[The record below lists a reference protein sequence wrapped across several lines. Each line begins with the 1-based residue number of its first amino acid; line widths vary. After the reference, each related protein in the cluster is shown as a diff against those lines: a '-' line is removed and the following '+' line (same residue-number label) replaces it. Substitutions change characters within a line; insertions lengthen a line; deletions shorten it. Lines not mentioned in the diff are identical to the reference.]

1 MTCIPDESEFSALT
15 ARLRELANPDAVD
28 GWPTEHLR
36 ILWQAGAARWVIPRE
51 FGGDGIE
58 AGTLLWRY
66 RELARA
72 SLLTAFIFSQRNAAC
87 QRIESSANRHIAK
100 RLLPDLASGH
110 IQATVGI
117 SHLTTSRQHW
127 QVPTVTATLD
137 GTDYLLN
144 GVVPWATGAGS
155 ADLMV
160 TGGTLSDGR
169 QLLAAVPVKSPAVV
183 VRPAIAMLGLS
194 ASCTGEV
201 ELHDVR
207 VPASDVL
214 HGPVE
219 RVMAAGGGGAGSLS
233 TSAIAIGTAQGT
245 LDRFAEEAKRRPEL
259 NQYLKPLQQEADV
272 LAQSLAAAALAM
284 AGPSQEDRVSPETL
298 RQRANSLVI
307 RAAQAWLAATRGA
320 GYVSGHPAERAVRE
334 SLFFLVWSCPQAVL
348 DASLKELSCG
358 LW

>member
-1 MTCIPDESEFSALT
+1 MPDESDLSTLT

-51 FGGDGIE
+51 FGGEGIDAE
-58 AGTLLWRY
+58 TLLWRY

-127 QVPTVTATLD
+127 QVPTVTAKLD

-144 GVVPWATGAGS
+144 GVVPWATGAGY
-155 ADLMV
+155 ADLLV
-160 TGGTLSDGR
+160 TGGTLADGR
-169 QLLAAVPVKSPAVV
+169 QLLAVVPVRAPAVV
-183 VRPAIAMLGLS
+183 VRPAVAMLGLS

-214 HGPVE
+214 HGPIE

-233 TSAIAIGTAQGT
+233 TSAIALGTAQGT
-245 LDRFAEEAKRRPEL
+245 LDRFAEEAERRPEL
-259 NQYLKPLQQEADV
+259 NQYLNPLQREADMLV
-272 LAQSLAAAALAM
+272 QSLAAAAV
-284 AGPSQEDRVSPETL
+284 AGPAPKDPMSAETL

-358 LW
+358 LL

>member
-1 MTCIPDESEFSALT
+1 MTCIPDESDFSALT

-28 GWPTEHLR
+28 CWPTEHLQT
-36 ILWQAGAARWVIPRE
+36 LWQAGAARWVIPRE
-51 FGGDGIE
+51 FGGDGIDAE
-58 AGTLLWRY
+58 TLLWRY

-87 QRIESSANRHIAK
+87 QRIESSANRHIAAQ
-100 RLLPDLASGH
+100 LLPDLASGR
-110 IQATVGI
+110 ILATVGI

-127 QVPTVTATLD
+127 QVPTVTATMD

-144 GVVPWATGAGS
+144 GVVPWATGAGY
-155 ADLMV
+155 ADLLV
-160 TGGTLSDGR
+160 TGGTLADGR
-169 QLLAAVPVKSPAVV
+169 QLLAVVPVRAPAVV
-183 VRPAIAMLGLS
+183 VRPAVAMLGLS

-207 VPASDVL
+207 VSASDVL
-214 HGPVE
+214 HGPIE
-219 RVMAAGGGGAGSLS
+219 RVMAAGAGGAGSLS

-245 LDRFAEEAKRRPEL
+245 LDCFAEEAERRPEL
-259 NQYLKPLQQEADV
+259 HQYLNPLQREADMLV
-272 LAQSLAAAALAM
+272 ESLAAAAV
-284 AGPSQEDRVSPETL
+284 AGPAQKGRVSAETL

-307 RAAQAWLAATRGA
+307 RAAQSWLAATRGA

-358 LW
+358 LS